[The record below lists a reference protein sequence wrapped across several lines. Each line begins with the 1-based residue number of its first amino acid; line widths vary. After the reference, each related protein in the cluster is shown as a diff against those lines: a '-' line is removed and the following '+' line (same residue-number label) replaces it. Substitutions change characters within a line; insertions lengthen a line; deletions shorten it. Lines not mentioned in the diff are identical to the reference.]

1 MTTALPTQTT
11 WSVNRLAARAV
22 ALHTRDQEPDDL
34 LFHDEARQ
42 LLEMLG
48 LVEPGG
54 REILPDDTRPNV
66 MVDLGKAPGGKNPD
80 ASSPLA
86 FADHGRRP
94 EGMTTP
100 PGLATLSPLPA
111 PAPRTKK
118 KPAAKAST
126 PARTRKPRPYVPVPT
141 EKRKRAA
148 IAECG
153 TTGGY
158 ARHVRLKEPVCTP
171 CREAKNAYWHDRD
184 AQHRQE
190 RGLSPRPRKKVAE
203 CGTRS
208 GYMRHLRLKEPTC
221 APCRAANAGRRDVV
235 AAHAETN
242 RLISAGVNPQAA
254 AILGERTAAAS

>member
-54 REILPDDTRPNV
+54 REILPDDIRPNV

-100 PGLATLSPLPA
+100 PGLRDLPPLPA
-111 PAPRTKK
+111 PSTPKRRRPPAKSVTPPVAAPVAARPRGKRPIPHG
-118 KPAAKAST
+118 KPAGYFAH
-126 PARTRKPRPYVPVPT
+126 TRR
-141 EKRKRAA
+141 
-148 IAECG
+148 
-153 TTGGY
+153 
-158 ARHVRLKEPVCTP
+158 KEPIP
-171 CREAKNAYWHDRD
+171 ADD
-184 AQHRQE
+184 A
-190 RGLSPRPRKKVAE
+190 
-203 CGTRS
+203 CG
-208 GYMRHLRLKEPTC
+208 
-221 APCRAANAGRRDVV
+221 CRAAGSAYFRGRYRQ
-235 AAHAETN
+235 
-242 RLISAGVNPQAA
+242 QA
-254 AILGERTAAAS
+254 S